1 MAGMLPAYPVFDTD
15 DDISSLPQRWEEWVG
30 GLEDLMSSLAV
41 ADHERK
47 WSRLRF
53 YGGDKLHK
61 LETQLQYDKHVPFG
75 EDPAADPPVPGG
87 QDHYRRLKEALIAHF
102 APCVN
107 EVYARFRFR
116 STNQDEGESV
126 VSLVYAL
133 MQRNVTF
140 IWTNTTVKFGIKSCL
155 VVARA
160 SFVEKH

>member
-1 MAGMLPAYPVFDTD
+1 MAGMLPAYPVFDMD

-47 WSRLRF
+47 WSMLRF
-53 YGGDKLHK
+53 YGGDKLRK
-61 LETQLQYDKHVPFG
+61 LETQLQYDKRVPFG
-75 EDPAADPPVPGG
+75 KDPAADPPVPEE
-87 QDHYRRLKEALIAHF
+87 QDHYRRLKEALIMHF

-107 EVYARFRFR
+107 EVYARFRFC
-116 STNQDEGESV
+116 STNQDEGESGD
-126 VSLVYAL
+126 A
-133 MQRNVTF
+133 F
-140 IWTNTTVKFGIKSCL
+140 ITRILSHVKFGIKSCL